1 MSSFFRWPPNYFVAT
16 LLATSPRQ
24 EQAEKLFD
32 SVHAPRVAAE
42 LGHTSPAMLY
52 NTYRDV
58 VRPEKAERYWRIEPT
73 PDAANVVAFA
83 GRPSLAHRWFTPTTR
98 ATSFFIRR
106 QATNS
111 APTLT
116 DKSVNVDE
124 ESGTPTGDAC
134 PVISTRRPVGPLSLC
149 TKKSKVL
156 SPETN
161 KFPGGMLNEVNAVNP
176 PLLLPV
182 LFPLR
187 RISEPSSSVAH
198 KPLIEAVEG
207 LSPLRSNVMR

>member
-1 MSSFFRWPPNYFVAT
+1 VSSFFRWPPNYFVAT

-52 NTYRDV
+52 NTYREG
-58 VRPEKAERYWRIEPT
+58 VRPEEAERYWRTEPT

-83 GRPSLAHRWFTPTTR
+83 GRPKLAHRWFTPTR

-116 DKSVNVDE
+116 DKSVDVDE
-124 ESGTPTGDAC
+124 ESGTPIGDAC
-134 PVISTRRPVGPLSLC
+134 PVISTRRPVLPPSLC

-156 SPETN
+156 SPDTN
-161 KFPGGMLNEVNAVNP
+161 RLPSGMLNEVNAVNP

-187 RISEPSSSVAH
+187 RISKPSLSVAH
-198 KPLIEAVEG
+198 KPLIDAVEG